1 MTSAYRESV
10 CHMTWTQTHF
20 CSCCNRCCSSIVAQ
34 GSEMSE
40 ARLGVESLWVW
51 CLCELL
57 ITRLETLRPTSAGR
71 TGEPSD
77 PLFPWGVSGGGVHGG
92 LCDGWMTVELLVLV
106 AVWDCGDTKV
116 LFWLVCL
123 TRTDDGWLDVTSFSK
138 QRTCLHKNIFI
149 WTKCIEVLNETYKKK
164 KKKLTAH
171 RHTNPES
178 HFEFEGAVGA
188 RVLQGELLIYRHV
201 RLLQERT
208 KCHPHT
214 TQRALVLTIPH
225 LRHTNNIYTCH
236 LTNRMC

>member
-1 MTSAYRESV
+1 
-10 CHMTWTQTHF
+10 
-20 CSCCNRCCSSIVAQ
+20 
-34 GSEMSE
+34 MSE
-40 ARLGVESLWVW
+40 ARLGVESLWDW

-57 ITRLETLRPTSAGR
+57 ITRLETLRPASASR

-77 PLFPWGVSGGGVHGG
+77 PLFPWGVSGGGVHGW

-106 AVWDCGDTKV
+106 AVWGCGDTQL

-149 WTKCIEVLNETYKKK
+149 WTKHTEVLNETYYTHKNDNIF
-164 KKKLTAH
+164 LIAH
-171 RHTNPES
+171 GHTNPES
-178 HFEFEGAVGA
+178 HFEFEGAVWA
-188 RVLQGELLIYRHV
+188 RVLQGELLTQRHV

-208 KCHPHT
+208 KCHAHT

-225 LRHTNNIYTCH
+225 LRHTNNINACQ
-236 LTNRMC
+236 LNF

>member
-164 KKKLTAH
+164 KKKINRTQTHQPWEPFWVWGCCWGQSSAGGTADLSSCPPPSGENQVPPAH
-171 RHTNPES
+171 YPES
-178 HFEFEGAVGA
+178 TCAYYPSPETHK
-188 RVLQGELLIYRHV
+188 Q
-201 RLLQERT
+201 
-208 KCHPHT
+208 
-214 TQRALVLTIPH
+214 H
-225 LRHTNNIYTCH
+225 LY
-236 LTNRMC
+236 MSFDK